1 MEELKKID
9 DKDNKKIKL
18 KKILK
23 ILFIIILII
32 LIISIIFLYRENRN
46 VQNFIDE
53 NIFRKTISEDNVLSI
68 DIDNTSNT
76 FICAF
81 SNYIG
86 VLNNNTLTAY
96 NSYAKNEFMLNIE
109 ITMPIF
115 SSSGKYLAIAEKNG
129 SKIYVIED
137 KNIVWQGDVE
147 GTIEKITINKN
158 GYLAVALSQTRYR
171 SIVTTY
177 NTNGK
182 ELCKTYL
189 SSTYTLDMDI
199 SNDNNFLA
207 IAETNL
213 SGIQIKSGIRIIE
226 LGKVEQDPEN
236 AVIYKEDVDQDSLI
250 TSIHYDNEN
259 NLVCMLNNKIIKIEN
274 MQKKD
279 IFEYD
284 ENALFADIN
293 LENEVVQIINVQ
305 EDELKVKIT
314 NTTNL
319 SEREYIINSIPKEI
333 DTKGDIIAINT
344 GSEAYFVNSSGFL
357 NKKYES
363 NQEIIE
369 VITSENIAGIIYKN
383 KIEIIK
389 L

>member
-1 MEELKKID
+1 
-9 DKDNKKIKL
+9 
-18 KKILK
+18 
-23 ILFIIILII
+23 
-32 LIISIIFLYRENRN
+32 
-46 VQNFIDE
+46 
-53 NIFRKTISEDNVLSI
+53 
-68 DIDNTSNT
+68 
-76 FICAF
+76 
-81 SNYIG
+81 
-86 VLNNNTLTAY
+86 
-96 NSYAKNEFMLNIE
+96 
-109 ITMPIF
+109 
-115 SSSGKYLAIAEKNG
+115 
-129 SKIYVIED
+129 
-137 KNIVWQGDVE
+137 
-147 GTIEKITINKN
+147 
-158 GYLAVALSQTRYR
+158 
-171 SIVTTY
+171 
-177 NTNGK
+177 
-182 ELCKTYL
+182 
-189 SSTYTLDMDI
+189 
-199 SNDNNFLA
+199 
-207 IAETNL
+207 
-213 SGIQIKSGIRIIE
+213 
-226 LGKVEQDPEN
+226 
-236 AVIYKEDVDQDSLI
+236 
-250 TSIHYDNEN
+250 
-259 NLVCMLNNKIIKIEN
+259 